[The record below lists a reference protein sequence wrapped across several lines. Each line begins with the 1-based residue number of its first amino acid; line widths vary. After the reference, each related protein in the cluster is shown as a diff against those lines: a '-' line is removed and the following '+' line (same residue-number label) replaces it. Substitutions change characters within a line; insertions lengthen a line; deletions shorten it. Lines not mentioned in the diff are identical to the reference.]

1 VGTAAIFGCK
11 TYDDNEDPRLHA
23 EYWCTTISGSVS
35 RSHFGVQ
42 EAYRQPVTIPF
53 VLHCLWKE
61 IGSERS
67 GVFQQ
72 AWIGPLREQMGG
84 IEFCTRA
91 IRATLA
97 FPWCGQNE
105 KLSLFEL

>member
-1 VGTAAIFGCK
+1 LAVRHTTTTKVPGFTPNTGVPQYLEVSAGVILEFRKHTAS
-11 TYDDNEDPRLHA
+11 RLL
-23 EYWCTTISGSVS
+23 YPSFCTVCG
-35 RSHFGVQ
+35 RKLG
-42 EAYRQPVTIPF
+42 A
-53 VLHCLWKE
+53 
-61 IGSERS
+61 S
-67 GVFQQ
+67 GVVCFSKH
-72 AWIGPLREQMGG
+72 GLGLKRTDGR